1 MSAYV
6 VVVVVVVVVVRNG
19 AKKVRKTDEN
29 GKICEKKDFVKR
41 KKATFEP
48 GLSSRTHRVDICRRR

>member
-1 MSAYV
+1 M
-6 VVVVVVVVVVRNG
+6 
-19 AKKVRKTDEN
+19 RKTDEN